1 MRIQALTGDHDRQ
14 GFDCGRAELND
25 WLRQIA
31 RQHQAKGLSKTFVA
45 VLDEQPTRICG
56 CYALTLT
63 EVDTSALPE
72 GNRKKLPRMIPG
84 VRLGRLAVDVQY
96 QEKRL
101 GELLLMDAVRR
112 VRSIQEHAGVVGL
125 FVDAIDAKAARYYAH
140 FGFEAFGDEPLKL
153 FFLYREGGKAHFLE
167 T

>member
-25 WLRQIA
+25 WLWQMA

-56 CYALTLT
+56 YYALTLT
-63 EVDTSALPE
+63 EVDTSDLPE
-72 GNRKKLPRMIPG
+72 GSRKKLPRMIPG

-96 QEKRL
+96 QGKRL

-112 VRSIQEHAGVVGL
+112 VQSIQEHAGVVGL
-125 FVDAIDAKAARYYAH
+125 FVDAIDEQAARFYTH
-140 FGFEAFGDEPLKL
+140 FGFEAFADEPLKL
-153 FFLYREGGKAHFLE
+153 FFPVC
-167 T
+167 